1 MHKSKNT
8 DASVSSRHTDLK
20 SLYKMLRD
28 AALYLQLP
36 DGVVRT
42 AEMLIRYIPSD
53 APRPIS
59 PARVQDLADDR
70 GVGVRTIYQHIQR
83 LVALDLV
90 QDATVGGGHRT
101 IRRRSGAIVSIAGI
115 DFSPMCA
122 RATEFRTGAAL
133 QRAERDECIALRTE
147 ISHLRRRATLL
158 AGSTSS
164 ALASRMRESLTAL
177 PRRYDR
183 LSLAELAQLRD
194 RLLRIVTCLADLE
207 TETVPETRSDD
218 EIADQSEVLIRPN
231 SLRESK
237 NPVVPPLPVLL
248 TCLPD
253 DWQAE
258 ITGGGQRN
266 WRGMIAVAYAR
277 SVGMGVPQRI
287 WDDLAGHAGL
297 EATAALILI
306 ADTGAQS
313 RGGSI
318 RSPSAWLARIADCAR
333 SGPLDLTRNILSIQ
347 ADGTRCRGI
356 EQPGF
361 KARGNCG
368 SSVGSVYP

>member
-1 MHKSKNT
+1 MHTSKNA
-8 DASVSSRHTDLK
+8 DVSVSLRHTDLK

-70 GVGVRTIYQHIQR
+70 GVGARTIYQHIQR

-122 RATEFRTGAAL
+122 RAAEFRTGAAL

-147 ISHLRRRATLL
+147 ISRLRRRAMLL
-158 AGSTSS
+158 SGATSS
-164 ALASRMRESLTAL
+164 TLAARMRDSLSAL

-194 RLLRIVTCLADLE
+194 RLQRIVTCLADLE
-207 TETVPETRSDD
+207 TGAVAEPRSDA

-231 SLRESK
+231 SPKDSG

-258 ITGGGQRN
+258 IAAGGQRN
-266 WRGMIAVAYAR
+266 WRGLIAVAYAR
-277 SVGMGVPQRI
+277 SVRLGVHQRI

-297 EATAALILI
+297 ETTAALILI
-306 ADTGAQS
+306 ADAEAFS
-313 RGGSI
+313 RGGPI
-318 RSPSAWLARIADCAR
+318 RSPSAWLARMADCAR
-333 SGPLDLTRNILSIQ
+333 SGPLDLTRNLISIQ
-347 ADGTRCRGI
+347 ADSSRGRAI
-356 EQPGF
+356 EQLGF
-361 KARGNCG
+361 KTRENCG

>member
-1 MHKSKNT
+1 
-8 DASVSSRHTDLK
+8 
-20 SLYKMLRD
+20 
-28 AALYLQLP
+28 
-36 DGVVRT
+36 
-42 AEMLIRYIPSD
+42 MLIRYIPSD

-101 IRRRSGAIVSIAGI
+101 IRRRNGAIVSIAGI
-115 DFSPMCA
+115 DFGPMCA
-122 RATEFRTGAAL
+122 RATEFQTGAAL

-147 ISHLRRRATLL
+147 ISHLRRRAMLL
-158 AGSTSS
+158 AGTTSS
-164 ALASRMRESLTAL
+164 ALAARMRESLTAL

-207 TETVPETRSDD
+207 TETVPETRSDV
-218 EIADQSEVLIRPN
+218 EIADQSEILTRPN

-258 ITGGGQRN
+258 IAGGGQRN
-266 WRGMIAVAYAR
+266 WRGLIAVAYTR
-277 SVGMGVPQRI
+277 SVSLGVPQRI
-287 WDDLAGHAGL
+287 WDDLARHAGL
-297 EATAALILI
+297 EVTAALILI
-306 ADTGAQS
+306 ADAGAPS
-313 RGGSI
+313 RGGPI
-318 RSPSAWLARIADCAR
+318 RSPSAWLARMADCAR
-333 SGPLDLTRNILSIQ
+333 SGPLDLTRNLLSIQ
-347 ADGTRCRGI
+347 MDGIRNRRT

-361 KARGNCG
+361 KIPQNCG
-368 SSVGSVYP
+368 SGGGSVSP